1 MDVRTYYRKVR
12 EAEATLS
19 GAADYFVMVS
29 LATSE
34 GGVAGVRT
42 EVPRNIAAKL
52 MAESRAR
59 VANEEEALEFHEAI
73 REARELLDEEEV
85 ARRVEVV
92 VVPNRDLKKQRERS

>member
-19 GAADYFVMVS
+19 GADYFVMVS

-42 EVPRNIAAKL
+42 EVPRAIAAKL
-52 MAESRAR
+52 MAEGRAR
-59 VANEEEALEFHEAI
+59 VASDE
-73 REARELLDEEEV
+73 EAREFHQGVQEALAKHDEEEV
-85 ARRVEVV
+85 ARRVEVM
-92 VVPNRDLKKQRERS
+92 VVPTRELKKQRERD